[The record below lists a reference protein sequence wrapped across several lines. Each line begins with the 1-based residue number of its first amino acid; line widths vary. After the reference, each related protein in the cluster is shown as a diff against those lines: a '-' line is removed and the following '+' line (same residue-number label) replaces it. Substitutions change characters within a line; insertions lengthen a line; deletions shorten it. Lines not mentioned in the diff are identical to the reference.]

1 MAISNTFFIQ
11 NDRKSDETKKLQPS
25 HVTVPTESNTL
36 KTNYLAKSELVQNL
50 LNGAYMNGFDLF
62 NFLESL
68 QPSDCL
74 QVCLDE
80 VASMLEQPFA
90 GQRSVDEIG
99 NICR

>member
-1 MAISNTFFIQ
+1 MS
-11 NDRKSDETKKLQPS
+11 
-25 HVTVPTESNTL
+25 
-36 KTNYLAKSELVQNL
+36 
-50 LNGAYMNGFDLF
+50 GFDLLD
-62 NFLESL
+62 FLGSL

-90 GQRSVDEIG
+90 GQRSTDEVG